1 MARVDMHI
9 TVQTEQ
15 REDRWACYVPEFGFT
30 VYGESREVAKREVD
44 NALATLVGSFDN
56 DLQAISRFLEGR
68 NVNHSIQ
75 RDVDVHSQA
84 PVIESRRVEVRIGI

>member
-30 VYGESREVAKREVD
+30 AYGESRKDANQEVD
-44 NALATLVGSFDN
+44 NALAALVGSFNN
-56 DLQAISRFLEGR
+56 DQRAIRRFLESR
-68 NVNHSIQ
+68 NVNHCIQ
-75 RDVDVHSQA
+75 RDADVHVQA
-84 PVIESRRVEVRIGI
+84 PVIESRRVEVPITV